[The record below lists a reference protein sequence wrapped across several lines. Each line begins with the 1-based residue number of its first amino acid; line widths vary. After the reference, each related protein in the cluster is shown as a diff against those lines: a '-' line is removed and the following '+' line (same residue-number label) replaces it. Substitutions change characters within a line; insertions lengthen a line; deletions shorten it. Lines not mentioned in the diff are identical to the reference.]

1 MEDDKKLLEFLVST
15 LIQNVMELGLE
26 IRAYR
31 RVIEA
36 SDSTLLANVTQA
48 ISDLRASDARDS
60 HDEMRRQ
67 ALRAVTDRNLAELST
82 VVGHLLSAARI
93 ENGSI

>member
-31 RVIEA
+31 HVIEA
-36 SDSTLLANVTQA
+36 S
-48 ISDLRASDARDS
+48 
-60 HDEMRRQ
+60 
-67 ALRAVTDRNLAELST
+67 
-82 VVGHLLSAARI
+82 
-93 ENGSI
+93 